1 MNSTTEKIVANS
13 KTYTKEGLLEIIDAL
28 PVAIAV
34 IDKKSIVALTNR
46 SMYRLTNKKEA
57 QLIGF
62 VGGEAFGCI
71 HHDDTPEGCGFGPDC
86 LKCMLRNTVQETMEQ
101 KKSKSMIEANME
113 LKSHGKRELRI
124 STLPM
129 TLNGDE
135 VVLLAIEDITE
146 AKAQEKIKIEKEK
159 LAAVIE
165 TAGAVCHEMNQPLM
179 VIQGFSD
186 LLLEDISD
194 DSIQHSNI
202 KEIKKQAE
210 RLGEITR
217 KLMTITHYKT
227 KEYLNS
233 EIIDIEGASNKN

>member
-1 MNSTTEKIVANS
+1 MKTTTEKRVVNS
-13 KTYTKEGLLEIIDAL
+13 KVYTKEGLLEIIDAL
-28 PVAIAV
+28 PIAIAV
-34 IDKKSIVALTNR
+34 IDKESFVTQANR
-46 SMYRLTNKKEA
+46 SMYRLANKKEI
-57 QLIGF
+57 QIIGL

-71 HHDDTPEGCGFGPDC
+71 HHDDTPEGCGFGPEC
-86 LKCMLRNTVQETMEQ
+86 LRCTLRKTVRETMEQ
-101 KKSKSMIEANME
+101 KKPKSMLETSMV
-113 LKSHGKRELRI
+113 LKKHGKRDLRI
-124 STLPM
+124 STSPM

-135 VVLLAIEDITE
+135 VVLLAIKDITE
-146 AKAQEKIKIEKEK
+146 EKKQEQIKMEKEK
-159 LAAVIE
+159 LSAVIQ

-194 DSIQHSNI
+194 DSIQNSNI

-227 KEYLNS
+227 KDYLNS
-233 EIIDIEGASNKN
+233 EIIDIEAASDKN